1 MNPTVIPS
9 PVEFSISGT
18 AAFAQAVE
26 LAKWYEGELH
36 VAHVAGG
43 RERRP
48 QAEESSGDGGVD
60 KRFSS
65 FTDAVNT
72 DGCRLRTVE
81 VGGDPV
87 TAVTGYAHLIS
98 ADVLVVARHGR
109 RSGIYWRPGVYAKAL
124 ALGLPERSE
133 FDRVIMASPET
144 PVLQRAGC
152 PVLLVR
158 ASARR
163 DGSRVMTRETA
174 AAEAVGCAT
183 GSPGAVEAIILEGRR

>member
-48 QAEESSGDGGVD
+48 QAEE
-60 KRFSS
+60 
-65 FTDAVNT
+65 
-72 DGCRLRTVE
+72 
-81 VGGDPV
+81 
-87 TAVTGYAHLIS
+87 
-98 ADVLVVARHGR
+98 
-109 RSGIYWRPGVYAKAL
+109 PGVYAEAL
-124 ALGLPERSE
+124 ARAVSCPTLAVPDGAPLGAKGLFVEILCPMVDLSA
-133 FDRVIMASPET
+133 ASTAALRLALTLAHHSGGRLTLLHVLDGCSDET
-144 PVLQRAGC
+144 ACSDDATGR
-152 PVLLVR
+152 LLTH
-158 ASARR
+158 
-163 DGSRVMTRETA
+163 SRVMTRETA
-174 AAEAVGCAT
+174 AAEAVGCPT